1 MTTNKILILNC
12 ILFVGSCSTNE
23 TGKVVSIIPQDTS
36 KNKVP
41 IVEHDTNVQYNVTI
55 NDTFFF
61 RRTIRPYVD
70 IVFIDKNRQNKF
82 YEELQHSDEIDI
94 SSIYEYFKTPLKK
107 TNTSLLPDKWI
118 EIIRHKGEF
127 YVNRPSN
134 DWYNL
139 NRFIINDS
147 LFISCF
153 SDPYIRTLKSL
164 KKIGKKKYELN
175 YVTVNYQTNEKVEGK
190 INIYEIDYKRQVY
203 LFEYPNSNDS
213 LLHYFATPIKNVSS
227 FDLIDIYNSEMKSM
241 ADEYA
246 DKINYKELINSP

>member
-1 MTTNKILILNC
+1 MTTTKILILTC
-12 ILFVGSCSTNE
+12 ILFIYSCSTSE
-23 TGKVVSIIPQDTS
+23 SEKVVNNIPQDAS
-36 KNKVP
+36 KKEVQT
-41 IVEHDTNVQYNVTI
+41 VELDTNVQYYVTI

-82 YEELQHSDEIDI
+82 YKELQRKDEIDI

-107 TNTSLLPDKWI
+107 INTSSLPDKWI

-134 DWYNL
+134 DSYNL
-139 NRFIINDS
+139 NRFIFNDS

-164 KKIGKKKYELN
+164 NKIGKKKYELTF
-175 YVTVNYQTNEKVEGK
+175 VSIDYQTNDKVEEK
-190 INIYEIDYKRQVY
+190 INIYEIDHKRQVF
-203 LFEYPNSNDS
+203 LFEYPNSYDS
-213 LLHYFATPIKNVSS
+213 LLYYFATPIKNVSS
-227 FDLIDIYNSEMKSM
+227 FDLIDIYNSEMKSF
-241 ADEYA
+241 ADSYE
-246 DKINYKELINSP
+246 DTINYKELINSL

>member
-1 MTTNKILILNC
+1 MMTTKLLILTC
-12 ILFVGSCSTNE
+12 IIFVCSCSTNE
-23 TGKVVSIIPQDTS
+23 SEKTINKTPQDTT
-36 KNKVP
+36 KKEVQT
-41 IVEHDTNVQYNVTI
+41 VERDTNVQYNVTI

-61 RRTIRPYVD
+61 RRTITPYVD

-82 YEELQHSDEIDI
+82 YKELQQKDEIDI

-107 TNTSLLPDKWI
+107 INTSSLPDKWI

-139 NRFIINDS
+139 NRFIVNDS

-164 KKIGKKKYELN
+164 NKIGKKKFELTI
-175 YVTVNYQTNEKVEGK
+175 VSVDYQTNEKTEEK
-190 INIYEIDYKRQVY
+190 INIYEIDHKRQVF
-203 LFEYPNSNDS
+203 LFESTNSNES
-213 LLHYFATPIKNVSS
+213 FNYYFATPIKNVSS
-227 FDLIDIYNSEMKSM
+227 FDLIDIYNSEMKSF
-241 ADEYA
+241 ADSYE
-246 DKINYKELINSP
+246 DTINYKELINSP